1 MSKLADLLAAAD
13 VRAED
18 LADPDVRAEYERT
31 ALASAVALRVVSYRA
46 AHDLTQAE
54 LARRLGLAQPAVARI
69 EAGDEI
75 ARENIADRVDAPDF
89 IAKRAPIAIPLDVI
103 HVGLGRTAE
112 RYNRDMLWR
121 TLSGLGHY

>member
-1 MSKLADLLAAAD
+1 MGKLADLRAAAD
-13 VRAED
+13 VRAEG

-69 EAGDEI
+69 EAGEHTPTFATLQRL
-75 ARENIADRVDAPDF
+75 AR
-89 IAKRAPIAIPLDVI
+89 
-103 HVGLGRTAE
+103 GLGVEFHIDITPESAGLRDTA
-112 RYNRDMLWR
+112 
-121 TLSGLGHY
+121 